1 MPESPFSQRLI
12 LIWFAYTFEA
22 LKAFHCGQ
30 IVSNTVFEDGKRKL
44 CPNVS
49 TIESKK
55 QYFFFFNCILWRSR
69 QPWILYKRHI
79 SKATLT
85 LKKTQRKRERATT
98 ESHYWWCKRL
108 ECPTEKKIEKEGDS
122 VDRTQTS
129 KSVHSNSVSCWME
142 TPAFLCGSQHSC
154 HPPTPLSLF
163 LGSMDYDSST

>member
-1 MPESPFSQRLI
+1 MSDIFLWDCLLPRFLFFLNFLHVPESPFSQRLI

-55 QYFFFFNCILWRSR
+55 QYFFFNCILWRSR

-79 SKATLT
+79 SKAILP
-85 LKKTQRKRERATT
+85 LKKTERERERPTT
-98 ESHYWWCKRL
+98 ESHYSWCKGL
-108 ECPTEKKIEKEGDS
+108 ECPRGNKNWKRK
-122 VDRTQTS
+122 R
-129 KSVHSNSVSCWME
+129 
-142 TPAFLCGSQHSC
+142 F
-154 HPPTPLSLF
+154 
-163 LGSMDYDSST
+163 YR